1 MQMRLRAI
9 ESRLSNCG
17 LLWVLSTLRVGM
29 AAVVGLVSVCGS
41 VRVMEGRRSVLPITH
56 YDDDGAVV
64 RMGHPDLW
72 GLKRESHAA
81 RWGLMRGY
89 SGKTTKWV
97 DFVKAGSTQRKRE
110 EPCPKEKS
118 TELWVWRQEIYF

>member
-1 MQMRLRAI
+1 MTNKRA
-9 ESRLSNCG
+9 
-17 LLWVLSTLRVGM
+17 VTDTQKRV
-29 AAVVGLVSVCGS
+29 
-41 VRVMEGRRSVLPITH
+41 
-56 YDDDGAVV
+56 
-64 RMGHPDLW
+64 

-118 TELWVWRQEIYF
+118 TKDCAGRQGN